1 VIQKDSAGEIE
12 DSAIAEK
19 NQQRTETFSTKFR
32 HSEQKIQHSAV
43 VPCWHAVCIT
53 SFDAKEAIGLGQ
65 GFAKNTTISTC

>member
-19 NQQRTETFSTKFR
+19 NQQRTETFSSKFR

-43 VPCWHAVCIT
+43 VPLWLAVCII
-53 SFDAKEAIGLGQ
+53 SFDAKEAIGV
-65 GFAKNTTISTC
+65 STP